1 MLQSLQK
8 LYQSA
13 EEVYLEIEDTILD
26 YAEEAYGSTKEY
38 IDEVSDEIS
47 DYLNNY
53 FKNNDIHSNDPILI
67 QLSKLTKTLS
77 SLDENNN
84 DDWDSKL
91 IYIATSLGHMN
102 EKITTVLYDYYNSD
116 IYTKNTQSV
125 KINSL
130 KSHLSKTIINDLH
143 FINTFRNSI
152 LHHND
157 YGHDLLNLD
166 LVTKKKLQN
175 EAQAA
180 LAKLEYVY
188 IQLKDIKIQQ
198 ISNAKKDEI

>member
-1 MLQSLQK
+1 MLQL
-8 LYQSA
+8 A
-13 EEVYLEIEDTILD
+13 T
-26 YAEEAYGSTKEY
+26 
-38 IDEVSDEIS
+38 
-47 DYLNNY
+47 
-53 FKNNDIHSNDPILI
+53 
-67 QLSKLTKTLS
+67 LTKAIS
-77 SLDENNN
+77 SLDEND

-91 IYIATSLGHMN
+91 IYIATSAGHIN
-102 EKITTVLYDYYNSD
+102 EKITTVLYDYYNTDMNS
-116 IYTKNTQSV
+116 KNTQSA

-130 KSHLSKTIINDLH
+130 KTDLSKTIINDLH
-143 FINTFRNSI
+143 FINSFRNSI

-188 IQLKDIKIQQ
+188 MQVKDIKIQKL
-198 ISNAKKDEI
+198 SNN